1 MIFTTMPVGP
11 LQTNCH
17 ILGDEET
24 GLCCVIDPG
33 DESGR
38 VLGEVKKLGLK
49 LQMILLTHGH
59 WDHTGGVAGILE
71 EYPDVPVYIHSEE
84 LVATTGNAQYS
95 YAGAGE
101 NQRTYGEGDVMEL
114 GETKIRVLHTPGHSR
129 GSVVLLCGEV
139 MVAGDTLFAG
149 SCGRCDLFGGD
160 LDTMF
165 VSLKRLAQLEGDYRV
180 YPGHGPD
187 TTLSY
192 ERRTNPYV
200 RRAVTL

>member
-11 LQTNCH
+11 LETNCH
-17 ILGDEET
+17 IIGDET
-24 GLCCVIDPG
+24 SGLCCVVDPG
-33 DESGR
+33 ADSER
-38 VLGEVKKLGLK
+38 ILAAVKEKGLQ

-59 WDHTGGVAGILE
+59 WDHTGGVAGILA

-84 LVATTGNAQYS
+84 LVATTGNSEYS
-95 YAGAGE
+95 YAGAGA

-114 GETKIRVLHTPGHSR
+114 GELKIQVLHTPGHSG
-129 GSVVLLCGEV
+129 GSVVLLCGDV

-149 SCGRCDLFGGD
+149 SCGRCDLFGGN
-160 LDTMF
+160 LETMF
-165 VSLKRLAQLEGDYRV
+165 VTLKRLAALEGDYRV

-187 TTLSY
+187 TTLSR

-200 RRAVTL
+200 KHAVSL

>member
-11 LQTNCH
+11 LETNCH
-17 ILGDEET
+17 IIGDEKS

-33 DESGR
+33 ADSER
-38 VLGEVKKLGLK
+38 VLAEVKARDLK
-49 LQMILLTHGH
+49 LTMILLTHGH
-59 WDHTGGVAGILE
+59 WDHTGGVAGILAE
-71 EYPDVPVYIHSEE
+71 HPDVPVYIHSEE
-84 LVATTGNAQYS
+84 LTATTGSSEYS

-129 GSVVLLCGEV
+129 GSVVLLCGDV

-160 LDTMF
+160 LETMF
-165 VSLKRLAQLEGDYRV
+165 VSLKRLAALEGDYQV

-187 TTLSY
+187 TTLSR

-200 RRAVTL
+200 KHAVSL